1 MSSSDTELL
10 SDTFQVEEI
19 VSHKTKNGKTKFY
32 IKWQDYPESE
42 NTWETEEDLVS
53 DGLSSEIQ
61 KYTALNLKRGNHP
74 RRRKVKHKIFI
85 KKAGQLTPTGNG
97 REAELQRRRNK
108 RNAQRNQQ
116 LNLTKKLKQEV
127 KDFILPTSTYYLTR
141 IVFLRMLSLVYL
153 TAFLVAYNQNP
164 GLIGE
169 NGLLPAK
176 SYWKKLNSTYQ
187 NNYPWEG
194 VKASP
199 NLLWF
204 LPGANIDKTIEIFAQ
219 IGVTL
224 SIFVLY
230 FGRANSVIM
239 LLLWSLYFSIDGV
252 GQRWYSFGWESQLLE
267 TGFLAIFATPLLSLA
282 YDGKS
287 LGGFT
292 VVWGYRW
299 LIFRI
304 LIGAGLIKIR
314 GDQCW
319 RDLTCMNYHYETQP
333 VPGPTSRWY
342 HQNPEWFHQL
352 ETGVNHFV
360 ELIVPWMMLFG
371 RTSRSISGCFQIS
384 FQFILISSGNL
395 SFLNWLTIIPSL
407 WCLDDRFY
415 MDMTDFLLRGVQWI
429 PFLGNLFSLNWLKF
443 LSGYNDGMEMK
454 RTLHQEMKEGSNG
467 SRSGDGGSVIK
478 TLFFSVTSLM
488 LAILLAHESIPVV
501 RNLLAIEGQ
510 QAMNT
515 NFNSFKLVN
524 TYGAFGSIT
533 KQRTEIILQGTSAL
547 NLNDEKNVVWKSY
560 EFKCKPGQLDRQP
573 CWITPYHYRLDWLM
587 WFAAFSNYQQ
597 HPWLL
602 HLSYKLLQ
610 NDPLITSLIELNP
623 FENKE
628 PPTFIR
634 AEHYVYEYASKND
647 SKNWWKRKRKGEY
660 FPPIELKNPSLQN
673 FLSQYGWNVPKNND
687 KSSLK

>member
-239 LLLWSLYFSIDGV
+239 LL
-252 GQRWYSFGWESQLLE
+252 
-267 TGFLAIFATPLLSLA
+267 
-282 YDGKS
+282 
-287 LGGFT
+287 
-292 VVWGYRW
+292 
-299 LIFRI
+299 
-304 LIGAGLIKIR
+304 
-314 GDQCW
+314 
-319 RDLTCMNYHYETQP
+319 
-333 VPGPTSRWY
+333 
-342 HQNPEWFHQL
+342 
-352 ETGVNHFV
+352 
-360 ELIVPWMMLFG
+360 
-371 RTSRSISGCFQIS
+371 
-384 FQFILISSGNL
+384 
-395 SFLNWLTIIPSL
+395 
-407 WCLDDRFY
+407 
-415 MDMTDFLLRGVQWI
+415 
-429 PFLGNLFSLNWLKF
+429 
-443 LSGYNDGMEMK
+443 
-454 RTLHQEMKEGSNG
+454 
-467 SRSGDGGSVIK
+467 
-478 TLFFSVTSLM
+478 
-488 LAILLAHESIPVV
+488 
-501 RNLLAIEGQ
+501 
-510 QAMNT
+510 
-515 NFNSFKLVN
+515 
-524 TYGAFGSIT
+524 
-533 KQRTEIILQGTSAL
+533 
-547 NLNDEKNVVWKSY
+547 
-560 EFKCKPGQLDRQP
+560 
-573 CWITPYHYRLDWLM
+573 
-587 WFAAFSNYQQ
+587 
-597 HPWLL
+597 
-602 HLSYKLLQ
+602 
-610 NDPLITSLIELNP
+610 
-623 FENKE
+623 
-628 PPTFIR
+628 
-634 AEHYVYEYASKND
+634 
-647 SKNWWKRKRKGEY
+647 
-660 FPPIELKNPSLQN
+660 
-673 FLSQYGWNVPKNND
+673 
-687 KSSLK
+687 